1 MINKQAIARLVS
13 QLGFQPVLYVDD
25 GHGYDPFTGEA
36 TPGKRTPPI
45 PEDGKPIYENE
56 FNHAVAEIFGNIAEL
71 MGFRV
76 VYTSP
81 ERTDTS
87 LAKRIDRANADW
99 TKQRQ
104 LYPKQSVTK
113 LGAFISFHYNA
124 FNGVFDKKSGGV
136 EVHHFPG
143 STLGANLAMKVLNQ
157 LVQGTPQVN
166 RGVKQSRF
174 WVLQKTWMPSILIE
188 AGFMDKLEEARLM
201 RNYEFQFETA
211 TQALKGICEYF
222 GVEYAT
228 FTARAYRAVE
238 YARDKGMITTMD
250 YWLKVSL
257 GLEALKSEYLVEA
270 FEKMYF
276 VK

>member
-1 MINKQAIARLVS
+1 MINKQAIERLVS

-25 GHGYDPFTGEA
+25 GHGYDPFTGVA
-36 TPGKRTPPI
+36 TTGKRTPQM

-81 ERTDTS
+81 ELTDTS
-87 LAKRIDRANADW
+87 LATRIDRANADW

-124 FNGVFDKKSGGV
+124 FNGVFDKKAGGV

-143 STLGANLAMKVLNQ
+143 STLGADLAMKVLNQ
-157 LVQGTPQVN
+157 LAQGTPQVN

-188 AGFMDKLEEARLM
+188 AGFMDKLDEAKLM
-201 RNYEFQFETA
+201 RNNEFQFETA
-211 TQALKGICEYF
+211 TQALKAVCEYF

-228 FTARAYRAVE
+228 FTARAYHAVDN
-238 YARDKGMITTMD
+238 AKKKGVITVKD
-250 YWLKVSL
+250 YWLAVML
-257 GLEALKSEYLVEA
+257 GVELMNPEYLVEA
-270 FEKMYF
+270 FEK
-276 VK
+276 